1 MANNSSA
8 NIGFEKQIWDAA
20 CELWGHIPAADYR
33 KVIIGLIFLRYI
45 GNAFENQY
53 NKLVA
58 DGDGFEDDPDA
69 YEAENIFFV
78 PEAARWSKIAAA
90 AHKPEI
96 GTVIDNAM
104 RAIEED
110 NKKLKNVLPKNFASP
125 DLDKRVLGNVVDLF
139 TNMNMDDTEGE
150 RARETRT
157 FVEKLKLRVTVPV
170 EFADE
175 RLTTMEAAEIL
186 DESGIK
192 RSEQKRVI
200 DQVAAQ
206 LILEQY
212 LRG

>member
-1 MANNSSA
+1 MRLYRRFSLRILGLDYGSKTVGVAMTDPMGITVQPFKTILRDRESKLRKTLSE
-8 NIGFEKQIWDAA
+8 IQKIVEDYDVEKI
-20 CELWGHIPAADYR
+20 
-33 KVIIGLIFLRYI
+33 VVGLPL
-45 GNAFENQY
+45 
-53 NKLVA
+53 
-58 DGDGFEDDPDA
+58 
-69 YEAENIFFV
+69 
-78 PEAARWSKIAAA
+78 
-90 AHKPEI
+90 
-96 GTVIDNAM
+96 
-104 RAIEED
+104 
-110 NKKLKNVLPKNFASP
+110 
-125 DLDKRVLGNVVDLF
+125 
-139 TNMNMDDTEGE
+139 NMDDTEGE

-170 EFADE
+170 EFTDE

>member
-1 MANNSSA
+1 MRILGLDYGSKTVGVAMTDPMGITVQPFKTILRDRESKLRKTLSE
-8 NIGFEKQIWDAA
+8 IQKIVSDYDVEK
-20 CELWGHIPAADYR
+20 
-33 KVIIGLIFLRYI
+33 IIVGLPL
-45 GNAFENQY
+45 
-53 NKLVA
+53 
-58 DGDGFEDDPDA
+58 
-69 YEAENIFFV
+69 
-78 PEAARWSKIAAA
+78 
-90 AHKPEI
+90 
-96 GTVIDNAM
+96 
-104 RAIEED
+104 
-110 NKKLKNVLPKNFASP
+110 
-125 DLDKRVLGNVVDLF
+125 
-139 TNMNMDDTEGE
+139 NMDDTEGE
-150 RARETRT
+150 RARETRA